1 VSAAARRGAAE
12 LPLLVVAVILLS
24 TAADILPPDS
34 LVGAG
39 EIRLNLA
46 RILIL
51 AGFAAL
57 VYTEGAR
64 RELFGARVG
73 LPLALLLVAGLVATA
88 KWDTWPRYRFLVEG
102 VALFYLTFA
111 VLRSRPETRESL
123 VLVAVVAL
131 SVAAL
136 VGIAQV
142 SQDQAT
148 GFYRQDCVPVTDPSG
163 TVPPGSH
170 IRAVGTFANPNVLAG
185 YLLLLVPL
193 ALVALAALRGSAQLR
208 LAVGLAAAAGY
219 LGVALTYSR
228 AAAIFAVVAL
238 AAGVAGS
245 RLPHRRYLLGLAAAL
260 VVLVALIFGSCGSE
274 ATAGYGRKQEWRD
287 TMEVVGDHPAYGIGL
302 GRLGSVLREKNPRS
316 NAHHA
321 HNLFLTWWA
330 EAGTGALIAW
340 LWLFGALLWR
350 SARSALA
357 GVADARGALVALVG
371 FAGFSL
377 LDHPANVDR
386 VALAFWIVAAFAA
399 ASAAPRTVSARA

>member
-1 VSAAARRGAAE
+1 VSAAARRGVAE

-39 EIRLNLA
+39 EVRLNLA

-64 RELFGARVG
+64 RELFSPRVG
-73 LPLALLLVAGLVATA
+73 LPLALLLVAALVATA
-88 KWDTWPRYRFLVEG
+88 KWDTWPRYRFLVEA

-111 VLRSRPETRESL
+111 VLRARPETRDSL
-123 VLVAVVAL
+123 VLVAVVAM
-131 SVAAL
+131 SIAAL
-136 VGIAQV
+136 TGIAQV
-142 SQDQAT
+142 SQDEAT
-148 GFYRQDCVPVTDPSG
+148 GFYRQDCVPLTDPSG
-163 TVPPGSH
+163 TVPPDS
-170 IRAVGTFANPNVLAG
+170 IVRAVGTFANPNVLAG
-185 YLLLLVPL
+185 YLLLLLPL
-193 ALVALAALRGSAQLR
+193 ALVALAALRASPPVR
-208 LAVGLAAAAGY
+208 LAVGLTAALGY

-228 AAAIFAVVAL
+228 AAAIFAILAL

-245 RLPHRRYLLGLAAAL
+245 RLRNRGYLLG
-260 VVLVALIFGSCGSE
+260 ALIFGSCGSE
-274 ATAGYGRKQEWRD
+274 ATAGYGRKDEWRD
-287 TMEVVGDHPAYGIGL
+287 TMEIVGDHPRYGIGL
-302 GRLGSVLREKNPRS
+302 GRLGSELREKNPRS
-316 NAHHA
+316 NAFHA

-350 SARSALA
+350 SLRAALA
-357 GVADARGALVALVG
+357 GAGDARGALVALVG

-377 LDHPANVDR
+377 FDHPANVDR

-399 ASAAPRTVSARA
+399 ASAAARPEVGRA